1 MRGEQEQTGPSSISA
16 PYTDSDPRLWVP
28 RPHRRGGQC
37 QGSQGTE
44 SYHRHRS
51 PDASPTLASPTCL
64 TVRPAQ
70 SFLKSSAALK
80 INSESRAGGP
90 FSTSHSADAG
100 CPRAHRAPVGQEAP
114 FCPAKRTDG
123 AGRQP
128 GLQLAFSWTCL
139 GPHVALGTPRGMR
152 RWRERRRCPCIA
164 LALFALEPGR
174 MAHAPLRGCRGGCVR
189 VRCMSACAGA
199 GLHVTGTLFSV

>member
-1 MRGEQEQTGPSSISA
+1 MNRSRQGRAAFLPRTQTQTHVCGYRDHIEGVGSVRAPRGQ
-16 PYTDSDPRLWVP
+16 
-28 RPHRRGGQC
+28 
-37 QGSQGTE
+37 

-51 PDASPTLASPTCL
+51 PDASPTLASPTRL

-114 FCPAKRTDG
+114 FCPAKRTEG